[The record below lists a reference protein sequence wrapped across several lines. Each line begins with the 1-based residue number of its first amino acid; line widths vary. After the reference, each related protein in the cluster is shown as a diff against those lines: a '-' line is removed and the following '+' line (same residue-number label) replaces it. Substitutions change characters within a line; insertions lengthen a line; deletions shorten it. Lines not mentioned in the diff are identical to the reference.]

1 MPIYEYHCESC
12 GIDFERLVFGSEK
25 PDCIS
30 CNSHNLNRRVS
41 ACGFISK
48 GGNGETVRT
57 AAADSSCG
65 GCSATSCASC
75 GH

>member
-12 GIDFERLVFGSEK
+12 GRDFEYLVFRNEK
-25 PDCIS
+25 PGCIS
-30 CNSHNLNRRVS
+30 CNSSHINRRVS

-48 GGNGETVRT
+48 GRSGETTRT
-57 AAADSSCG
+57 AAGDSSCG